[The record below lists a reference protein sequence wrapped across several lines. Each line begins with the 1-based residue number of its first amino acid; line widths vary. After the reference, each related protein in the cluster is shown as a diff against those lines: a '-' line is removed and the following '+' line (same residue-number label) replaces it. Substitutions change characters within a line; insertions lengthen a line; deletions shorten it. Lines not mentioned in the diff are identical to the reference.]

1 MNSLDALRLM
11 VDHFPGGRPVMAVRL
26 GLELD
31 AKGDSEVLRKEL
43 SGSASH
49 KLGVIRAHQ
58 ISEICMDA
66 KSPHCYAYV
75 NAVCGSAGRML
86 DLPVREMT
94 GKQDLRNDAA
104 GLMKEGTD
112 VLLELNSALADEE
125 ISDNELARIERE
137 AAEVF
142 ERAQALV
149 RGARARNAAGKPAYL
164 KAAA

>member
-31 AKGDSEVLRKEL
+31 PKGECEVLRKEL

-75 NAVCGSAGRML
+75 NTVCGSAGRML
-86 DLPVREMT
+86 ELPVREMT
-94 GKQDLRNDAA
+94 EPVSMQRS
-104 GLMKEGTD
+104 TSD
-112 VLLELNSALADEE
+112 VIREMSDVVTMSLESGNQSM
-125 ISDNELARIERE
+125 SDNEAARQLKEVHE
-137 AAEVF
+137 AYAALQRHEQNI
-142 ERAQALV
+142 RAA
-149 RGARARNAAGKPAYL
+149 NAAGKPAHVR
-164 KAAA
+164 AVA